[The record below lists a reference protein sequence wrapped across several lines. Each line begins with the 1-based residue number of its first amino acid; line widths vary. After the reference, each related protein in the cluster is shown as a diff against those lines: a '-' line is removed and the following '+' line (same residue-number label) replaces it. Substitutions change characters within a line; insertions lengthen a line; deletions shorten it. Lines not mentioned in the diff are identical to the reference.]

1 VEHAGKLK
9 EVTEMGVCEA
19 KGKRVIW
26 DEMWPGKD
34 HIELA
39 EMYLALRRAIM
50 LK

>member
-9 EVTEMGVCEA
+9 VVTEVCRA

-26 DEMWPGKD
+26 DVVGPGKD
-34 HIELA
+34 HVELA
-39 EMYLALRRAIM
+39 GVCLALTRAIM